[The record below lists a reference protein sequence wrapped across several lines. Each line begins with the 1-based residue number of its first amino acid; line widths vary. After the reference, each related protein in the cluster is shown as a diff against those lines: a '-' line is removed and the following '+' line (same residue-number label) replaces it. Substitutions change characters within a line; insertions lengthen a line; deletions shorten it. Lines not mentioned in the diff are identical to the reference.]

1 MSMNTQPGSAIV
13 LGVGPGLGL
22 ALCKVFASKGLKVA
36 AGSRG
41 GAQCAVGISG
51 VTPYTVD
58 AADSESVQK
67 LVDAVERDIGPIRVA
82 VFNAA
87 PRPKRVSVLDLQ
99 PQDFEQSWRIGC
111 LGGLQ
116 LGQAVASRMCAR
128 GESGTLLFTGATAS
142 LRGGSML
149 ADFASAKCGLR
160 AVAQSMARELSPRG
174 IHVAH
179 VIVDGLIQGEIAEKL
194 AGPASA
200 PDSRMDPDELA
211 LCYWQ
216 IHEQGRSA
224 WTHELDL
231 RPYCEK
237 F

>member
-1 MSMNTQPGSAIV
+1 
-13 LGVGPGLGL
+13 
-22 ALCKVFASKGLKVA
+22 VFASKGLQVA
-36 AGSRG
+36 AASRG
-41 GAQCAVGISG
+41 GAQCVVGISG

-58 AADSESVQK
+58 AADPASVQNF
-67 LVDAVERDIGPIRVA
+67 VDTVERELGPIRVA

-87 PRPKRVSVLDLQ
+87 PRPKRKSIIDLD
-99 PQDFEQSWRIGC
+99 PKDFEQSWRSGC
-111 LGGLQ
+111 LGGLL
-116 LGQAVASRMCAR
+116 LGQATASRMCAR
-128 GESGTLLFTGATAS
+128 GNSGTILFTGATAS
-142 LRGGSML
+142 LRGGSQL

-160 AVAQSMARELSPRG
+160 AVAQSMARELGPRG
-174 IHVAH
+174 VHVAH
-179 VIVDGLIQGEIAEKL
+179 VIVDGLIAGEIAEKL

-200 PDSRMDPDELA
+200 SDSRMDPDALA